1 MLPTSYYCPILMFP
15 AGFCREML
23 TFSHEGM
30 RLYLHLIQ
38 FIREHRKTISL
49 LPFCSPSP
57 WMVRQRYTN
66 CRSLAEIW
74 WEFLENTINKSVFNQ
89 RDVINLVEKPHSIAS
104 LHSLFIGC
112 LVFLEHP
119 IYIGCSSISWRGRL
133 SKAFKRV
140 MDLDSWS
147 MWNYSDW
154 MKTWLEEKVKM
165 SSENLFQNQQK
176 IIRNEGRKR

>member
-112 LVFLEHP
+112 LVYLLVAGMTITTALKAFICLLMSEIEWRNRTQN
-119 IYIGCSSISWRGRL
+119 IYSSI
-133 SKAFKRV
+133 
-140 MDLDSWS
+140 
-147 MWNYSDW
+147 
-154 MKTWLEEKVKM
+154 
-165 SSENLFQNQQK
+165 
-176 IIRNEGRKR
+176 NEAWKERTIKERAWE